1 MKIVIDDK
9 IPFIR
14 GILEPF
20 AEVVYLPGGQIRREH
35 LMDAE
40 CLIVRTRTTCNR
52 QLLEGTAVRFIA
64 TATIGFDHIDTE
76 YCQAAGIKWTNSPGC
91 NSGSVAQYITV
102 ALLIMA
108 DRHHFDLTDK
118 TLGIIGVGH
127 VGSKVKRIAEILGMR
142 VLLNDPPRARAEG
155 PEGFVDLKTVL
166 TQSDIITLHVPLIR
180 DGEDKTWNLVDRNFL
195 ETLKPGA
202 VLMNTSRGEVVDEE
216 EVVGL
221 ASLLSSRRKPG
232 SPDWSSEEGD
242 PGLRRDDSA
251 ASQIFNHW
259 SLVLDV
265 WQNEPHIN
273 RKLLSMAEIATPHI
287 AGYSQDG
294 KLNATRMVVEAVIR
308 EFYLTDDGRQ
318 MTDETPSV
326 VSLPSS
332 VLSTGHWSL
341 VTGHSLQ
348 DYLLETYDLP
358 ADDRR
363 LRESPETFEEQRN
376 NYPVRREFTAYQI
389 DPFPTG
395 DLGAKLTS
403 LGFTLL
409 P

>member
-1 MKIVIDDK
+1 MRIVIDDK

-20 AEVVYLPGGQIRREH
+20 AEVLYMPGGQIRREH

-40 CLIVRTRTTCNR
+40 CLIIRTRTTCNR

-64 TATIGFDHIDTE
+64 TATIGFDHIDID
-76 YCQAAGIKWTNSPGC
+76 YCQTAGIKWTNAPGC

-102 ALLIMA
+102 ALIIMSN
-108 DRHHFDLTDK
+108 RHHFDLTDK

-127 VGSKVKRIAEILGMR
+127 VGSKVKRIAEILGMK
-142 VLLNDPPRARAEG
+142 VLLTDPPRARAEG
-155 PEGFVDLKTVL
+155 PEGFVDLKTLL
-166 TQSDIITLHVPLIR
+166 TQSDIVTIHVPLNR
-180 DGEDKTWNLVDRNFL
+180 EGEDKTWNLVDRNFL

-202 VLMNTSRGEVVDEE
+202 VLMNTSRGEILDEAA
-216 EVVGL
+216 VLKL
-221 ASLLSSRRKPG
+221 APITDHWSLVTG
-232 SPDWSSEEGD
+232 
-242 PGLRRDDSA
+242 
-251 ASQIFNHW
+251 HW

-273 RKLLSMAEIATPHI
+273 RKLLAMAEIATPHI

-294 KLNATRMVVEAVIR
+294 KLNATRMVVEAVTSYFKSTI
-308 EFYLTDDGRQ
+308 DDLRFTIDDIQ
-318 MTDETPSV
+318 LRLPIDPSI
-326 VSLPSS
+326 VSLPSA

-341 VTGHSLQ
+341 VTGHSLP

-376 NYPVRREFTAYQI
+376 NYPVRREFNAYQI

-395 DLGAKLTS
+395 KLGATLTS

>member
-108 DRHHFDLTDK
+108 DRYHFDLTDK

-127 VGSKVKRIAEILGMR
+127 VGSKVKRIAEILGMK

-216 EVVGL
+216 EVVDL

-242 PGLRRDDSA
+242 PGFRRDDSA

-259 SLVLDV
+259 SLVL
-265 WQNEPHIN
+265 
-273 RKLLSMAEIATPHI
+273 
-287 AGYSQDG
+287 DG

-332 VLSTGHWSL
+332 VLSTGHGSR